1 MSCKYIKKSNL
12 GEDYI
17 KCRRDN
23 SVRKRGC
30 PCSKYEPTFWEYISE
45 YFKRGK

>member
-23 SVRKRGC
+23 SIRKNGC
-30 PCSKYEPTFWEYISE
+30 PCARYKPTFWEYIRK
-45 YFKRGK
+45 YFKSGK